1 MLNKSI
7 LMGRLVRDPELRHTQ
22 SNTPVCSFS
31 IAVDRDRKTASG
43 ERQTDFIDCVAW
55 NKTAEFVQQWF
66 AKGHLIIV
74 VGRLQSRNWTDNSG
88 NKRVSHEVQ
97 CDEVLFGETKKSRD
111 ANAGFYGSQG
121 GYGGQPQGGYGGY
134 GGQPQGGY
142 GGQPQGGYGGQYDYS
157 GQENYGEQPP
167 FSYGDSSDSGSEPSK
182 SAAPAAFD
190 LPDNS
195 SDFNLSDDDDS
206 DVPF

>member
-1 MLNKSI
+1 
-7 LMGRLVRDPELRHTQ
+7 MGRLVRDPELRHTQ

-111 ANAGFYGSQG
+111 ANAGFYG
-121 GYGGQPQGGYGGY
+121 GQPQGGYGGY